1 MKMRKHYVVAVFMSV
16 LGSCSKE
23 SVAPLD
29 VAEKK
34 NIAEVEQQL
43 LKTVN
48 EHRVSKGLNV
58 LEFNSVAYEHANAH
72 TDYMIAL
79 GAINHDNFKVRAS
92 EISARTDAEF
102 VAENVAK
109 DYTTASEAF
118 QGWLNS
124 TNHKRTMEGDFT
136 HTAVSVK
143 KDADGNRYYT
153 QIFFR

>member
-1 MKMRKHYVVAVFMSV
+1 MRKHYVVLAVFISV

-23 SVAPLD
+23 SAAPLD
-29 VAEKK
+29 VVEKK
-34 NIAEVEQQL
+34 NITEVEQQL

-58 LEFNSVAYEHANAH
+58 LEFNSVAYEHANTH